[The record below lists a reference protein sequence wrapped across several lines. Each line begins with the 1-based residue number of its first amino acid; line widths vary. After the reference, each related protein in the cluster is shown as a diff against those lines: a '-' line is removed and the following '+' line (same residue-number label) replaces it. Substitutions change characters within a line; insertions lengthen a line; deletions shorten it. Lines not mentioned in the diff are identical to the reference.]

1 MMFSILIPELIFL
14 MLAMLLTAHWA
25 SNGLGD
31 LRRPLRQLS
40 IFMLDKA
47 PAGVI
52 DLFSKE
58 KGAGARNW
66 LLFGAI
72 WATIAST
79 VTFLSIWLS
88 YDGKALDSLS
98 SIGWSYNASA
108 MDSLAEQSLIW
119 GFLGMTLIGAGLH
132 INARSSGGGLG
143 SEANASLV
151 AFGWFGLT
159 LVSMILPL
167 IIDFK
172 DLYYALIELGY
183 AAMIGALFLNHLV
196 ALGNRGDSPIQVSS
210 WFIIMAHLSILWAL
224 LIRTM
229 DLLIS
234 GELAADMEL
243 ADLAWFADRV
253 VFGWF
258 PLAMF
263 LAVLYHVIPKVSG
276 SPIWSRSLTLI
287 SYTLVF
293 ASIPVL
299 GMSESAVSGDVLLT
313 FTAVFTV
320 VGLIPLLAAS
330 SNLISTMQ
338 GRWEMVVANP
348 GGVASASATL
358 LLPILALLGFFSA
371 LDALNGAHNMGGV
384 QSTVDHGIL
393 WTVGGLIAL
402 AIWGSLFPEVV
413 GRRLSSLS
421 KARWAFWLM
430 LLGGFGST
438 VTLLMADFASNTLT
452 DAGVEDVNSH
462 LGGYYLTSAALFYGV
477 VIATFIGAINLV
489 ATLFSA
495 EIEEDE
501 EPVSI
506 GMASFHLH
514 PGTTSIR
521 DLVSR
526 GVGVDTEIVVS
537 APEEESEEPSS
548 TDVGVSAALH
558 TDEGV
563 VMPVPEAA
571 PVDPLSS
578 FQSELVDLAQWL
590 KETETTT
597 IDLFMMMDINSDGQ
611 ISPFEIREGLASLE
625 IADLPPWDVEKMV
638 AAMDLD
644 GDGKINI
651 PELDIHMLKIMNSLS
666 KDSSD
671 DDGGDEETED
681 SSEQETAKDLRS
693 KKKSE
698 LVDIAKE
705 RNLSHSGTKEDI
717 IDRLLNN

>member
-1 MMFSILIPELIFL
+1 MFSILLPELIL
-14 MLAMLLTAHWA
+14 LILAMLLTAHWA
-25 SNGLGD
+25 NNGLGE

-40 IFMLDKA
+40 VFLLDKA

-52 DLFSKE
+52 DMFSKE
-58 KGAGARNW
+58 KGAGAKNW

-88 YDGKALDSLS
+88 YDAKALDSLS
-98 SIGWSYNASA
+98 GIGWSYDAA
-108 MDSLAEQSLIW
+108 VMDRLAEQSLIW

-132 INARSSGGGLG
+132 INARANGGGLG

-159 LVSMILPL
+159 LASMILPMF
-167 IIDFK
+167 IDFT
-172 DLYYALIELGY
+172 DMFHAVIELAY
-183 AAMIGALFLNHLV
+183 AGMIGALLLNHLL
-196 ALGNRGDSPIQVSS
+196 ALGGRGDSPIQVSS
-210 WFIIMAHLSILWAL
+210 WFIIMAHLSMFWAL
-224 LIRTM
+224 LIRTCN
-229 DLLIS
+229 LLIS
-234 GELAADMEL
+234 GDLASEMEL

-276 SPIWSRSLTLI
+276 APIWSRSLTLI
-287 SYTLVF
+287 SYSLVF
-293 ASIPVL
+293 ASVPVL
-299 GMSESAVSGDVLLT
+299 GMSETAVSGDVMLT
-313 FTAVFTV
+313 FTAVLTV

-348 GGVASASATL
+348 GGVTSASATL
-358 LLPILALLGFFSA
+358 LLPIFALFGFFSA
-371 LDALNGAHNMGGV
+371 LDALNGSHNMGGV

-393 WTVGGLIAL
+393 WTVGGLVAL

-430 LLGGFGST
+430 LLGGIGST
-438 VTLLMADFASNTLT
+438 VALLMANFASNTLS
-452 DAGVEDVNSH
+452 DAGVEDASSH

-477 VIATFIGAINLV
+477 VIATFIGSINMV
-489 ATLFSA
+489 ATLFSD
-495 EIEEDE
+495 EVEEDE
-501 EPVSI
+501 APASV
-506 GMASFHLH
+506 GMDSFHLH
-514 PGTTSIR
+514 SGTTSIR
-521 DLVSR
+521 NLVSR

-537 APEEESEEPSS
+537 APEEETEEPSS

-558 TDEGV
+558 TDDGV

-578 FQSELVDLAQWL
+578 FQSELVDLARWL
-590 KETETTT
+590 HETGTTT
-597 IDLFMMMDINSDGQ
+597 IDLFMKMDLNSDGL
-611 ISPFEIREGLASLE
+611 ISPFEIREGLASLD

-638 AAMDLD
+638 SAMDLD
-644 GDGKINI
+644 GDGKVNI

-666 KDSSD
+666 KEFSN
-671 DDGGDEETED
+671 DGGEET
-681 SSEQETAKDLRS
+681 SESLDGGELNKM
-693 KKKSE
+693 KKAE
-698 LVDIAKE
+698 LVSLADE
-705 RNLSHSGTKEDI
+705 RGVSSSGTKSDI
-717 IDRLLNN
+717 IARLL